1 MNLERYP
8 YTVSKTFL
16 DFEFESAGPQGKIK
30 KIVRYTFQNANG
42 ITYCNLGFG
51 DLNPVT
57 GKIDD
62 LVISNN
68 KDRSKILATVAA
80 TVLLFTEQFPDMMIY
95 AEGSTPVR
103 TRLYQIGIM
112 MNWEEIKPVLDIYG
126 YSKGKW
132 GKFKRTVNY
141 EAFIVLRKKTKLQ
154 HKRAKNDI

>member
-16 DFEFESAGPQGKIK
+16 DFEFESEGPKGKIK
-30 KIVRYTFQNANG
+30 KIVRYSLQNANG

-51 DLNPVT
+51 DLNPNT
-57 GKIDD
+57 RKIDD

-80 TVLLFTEQFPDMMIY
+80 TVLAFTEQFPDIMVY

-103 TRLYQIGIM
+103 TRLYQIGIITH
-112 MNWEEIKPVLDIYG
+112 WKQIRPFLEVYG
-126 YSKGKW
+126 YAGGEW
-132 GKFKRTVNY
+132 MKFRKTINY
-141 EAFIVLRKKTKLQ
+141 EAFIVLRKKSKL
-154 HKRAKNDI
+154 HYKTR